1 MAGRRFCGRD
11 LVTLRRRS
19 PKKAY
24 PGLFVTFEGPEGS
37 GKSTQLA
44 ALADFLEA
52 QGVPVVRTREPG
64 GTPIG
69 EQVRRILLDHANQGM
84 HPRTEVLLFQA
95 SRAEHVTKR
104 IAPAL
109 EQGQVVL
116 CDRYA
121 DSTLAY
127 QGYGR
132 QTDLAALAQVVA
144 YATGG
149 VMPDL
154 TLLLD
159 LPVEEGLRR
168 RRPLLQEWNRLDAE
182 TLAFHRRV
190 RQGYLRLAAQEPA
203 RWVTIDARRS
213 MDAVQ
218 AEVRRVVV
226 ARLRQKGLWPEG

>member
-1 MAGRRFCGRD
+1 MTPYCPH
-11 LVTLRRRS
+11 TQ
-19 PKKAY
+19 AY
-24 PGLFVTFEGPEGS
+24 PGLFVTFEGPEGG

-44 ALADFLEA
+44 TLADFLEA
-52 QGVPVVRTREPG
+52 RGVSVVRTREPG

-69 EQVRRILLDHANQGM
+69 EQIRRILLDHANQGM
-84 HPRTEVLLFQA
+84 HPRAEVLLFQA
-95 SRAEHVTKR
+95 SRAQHVEEL
-104 IAPAL
+104 ICPAL
-109 EQGQVVL
+109 EQGKVVL

-132 QTDLAALAQVVA
+132 GTDLETLAQVVA

-149 VMPDL
+149 LTPDL

-168 RRPLLQEWNRLDAE
+168 RQPLLQQWNRLDAE

-190 RQGYLRLAAQEPA
+190 RAGYRRLAEQEPQ
-203 RWVTIDARRS
+203 RWVVIDARRS
-213 MDAVQ
+213 VDEVQ
-218 AEVRRVVV
+218 AEVRRAVVE
-226 ARLRQKGLWPEG
+226 RLRQKGLWPPG

>member
-1 MAGRRFCGRD
+1 M
-11 LVTLRRRS
+11 TSTHS
-19 PKKAY
+19 PHTPNY
-24 PGLFVTFEGPEGS
+24 PGLFITFEGPEGS

-44 ALADFLEA
+44 ALAEFLEA
-52 QGVPVVRTREPG
+52 HGVPVVRTREPG

-69 EQVRRILLDHANQGM
+69 EQVRRILLDHANRAM

-95 SRAEHVTKR
+95 SRAQHVEEL
-104 IAPAL
+104 ICPAL
-109 EQGQVVL
+109 NAGKVVL

-132 QTDLAALAQVVA
+132 QTDLETLAQVIA

-149 VMPDL
+149 LKPDL

-168 RRPLLQEWNRLDAE
+168 RQPLLQEWNRLDAE
-182 TLAFHRRV
+182 ALAFHQRV
-190 RQGYLRLAAQEPA
+190 RQGYLHLAEQEPA
-203 RWVTIDARRS
+203 RWVKIDARRPAE
-213 MDAVQ
+213 AVQ

-226 ARLRQKGLWPEG
+226 ARLRQKGLWPERR

>member
-1 MAGRRFCGRD
+1 M
-11 LVTLRRRS
+11 TLRC
-19 PKKAY
+19 PHTQDY
-24 PGLFVTFEGPEGS
+24 PGLFITFEGPEGG

-52 QGVPVVRTREPG
+52 HGVLVVRTREPG

-69 EQVRRILLDHANQGM
+69 EQIRRILLDHANWAM

-95 SRAEHVTKR
+95 SRAQHVEEL
-104 IAPAL
+104 ICPAL
-109 EQGQVVL
+109 TQGKVVL

-132 QTDLAALAQVVA
+132 ETNLEALAQVVT

-149 VMPDL
+149 LTPDL

-168 RRPLLQEWNRLDAE
+168 RQPLLQEWNRLDAE
-182 TLAFHRRV
+182 ALAFHRRV
-190 RQGYLRLAAQEPA
+190 REGYLRLADQEPE
-203 RWVTIDARRS
+203 RWAIIDARRS
-213 MDAVQ
+213 VAEVQ
-218 AEVRRVVV
+218 ADVRRVVV
-226 ARLRQKGLWPEG
+226 ERLRRKGLWPTER